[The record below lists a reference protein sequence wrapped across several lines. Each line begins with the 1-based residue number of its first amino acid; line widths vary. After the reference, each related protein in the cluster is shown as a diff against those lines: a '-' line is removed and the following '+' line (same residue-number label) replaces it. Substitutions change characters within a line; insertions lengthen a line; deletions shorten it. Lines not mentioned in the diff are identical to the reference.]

1 MTPTLSRLPARPKDE
16 DEIQDQ
22 VRVQSAAR
30 TVEPVPPLRKP
41 AGKTGSD
48 DFPKRIKCL
57 SESLE
62 QATTLESLLD
72 ESVAGIRA
80 SGIFDAFAFYLTEPP
95 DWRFVLA
102 RCFPDSGD
110 ARARMGAVAEDSIRS
125 GQFGSAL
132 RRGDPVTFPA
142 EKGRR
147 SGGILL
153 QGLSTRSQ
161 SHGMFIGLLDADPKI
176 SAAATDR
183 AAALIAVVSGSLAG
197 LRRQLDYRRLCK
209 ELQGRTMEQTRKS
222 RELASRIAEES
233 ALGEHAREKLAA
245 ALEAVNRAE
254 GVSLMAAGLAHD
266 FNNVLA
272 AVKSSLVLAR
282 EARTTGPR
290 GAEQWFEHAA
300 GAADRARGL
309 ASQLLA
315 VARGETPRTWK
326 TDLGV
331 LLRES
336 IDFCMRGSI
345 AVKQID
351 IPAGLWAIEADPGQI
366 FQVVLNLVTNA
377 KCAMPTGGKL
387 GVRAWNQCGSGG
399 RFVSFSISDTGTGIQ
414 PEDMRRIFTPGFT
427 TKPCGSG
434 IGMATCR
441 AIVHRHGGS
450 IRVESI
456 PGDRTV
462 VEVTLPAVD
471 QNMSV

>member
-16 DEIQDQ
+16 NENQDQ
-22 VRVQSAAR
+22 VRVQSAAH
-30 TVEPVPPLRKP
+30 TVEPAPPLRKP
-41 AGKTGSD
+41 AGKTGPD
-48 DFPKRIKCL
+48 DFPKRIKRL
-57 SESLE
+57 SENLE

-72 ESVAGIRA
+72 ESVAGVR
-80 SGIFDAFAFYLTEPP
+80 
-95 DWRFVLA
+95 
-102 RCFPDSGD
+102 
-110 ARARMGAVAEDSIRS
+110 
-125 GQFGSAL
+125 
-132 RRGDPVTFPA
+132 
-142 EKGRR
+142 
-147 SGGILL
+147 
-153 QGLSTRSQ
+153 
-161 SHGMFIGLLDADPKI
+161 
-176 SAAATDR
+176 
-183 AAALIAVVSGSLAG
+183 
-197 LRRQLDYRRLCK
+197 
-209 ELQGRTMEQTRKS
+209 
-222 RELASRIAEES
+222 
-233 ALGEHAREKLAA
+233 
-245 ALEAVNRAE
+245 
-254 GVSLMAAGLAHD
+254 AAGLAHD

-282 EARTTGPR
+282 EARSTGPR

-345 AVKQID
+345 AIKRID

-387 GVRAWNQCGSGG
+387 GVRAWNRCVPGG
-399 RFVSFSISDTGTGIQ
+399 RLVSFSISDTGTGIR

-471 QNMSV
+471 QNMTP